1 MANTGIRGDMPIMED
16 SFRASLA
23 ISQYRVVCYS
33 STPGF
38 VTLGAAKANNIA
50 GVAQNSASASGDT
63 VRVRQLGKS
72 LVVISAATT
81 KGIPLFL
88 SDAEGRVSNLG
99 GATGDGVV
107 GVAEEGNPG
116 SAGTS
121 GDTITCFLQIRRA

>member
-1 MANTGIRGDMPIMED
+1 MPLRGDINIMED
-16 SFRASLA
+16 TWQASVA
-23 ISQYRVVCYS
+23 ISKYRVVTYS
-33 STPGF
+33 STQGF
-38 VTLGAAKANNIA
+38 VTLGAAKAGNIA
-50 GVAQNSASASGDT
+50 GVAQNATTASGDT

-72 LVVISAATT
+72 LIVISAAVT
-81 KGIPLFL
+81 KGIPLIL

-107 GVAEEGNPG
+107 GISEEGGAG